1 MLPFKGSYGGFL
13 AKSTTGGSIVP
24 ELPEVETMVRGIR
37 ADCSGRIIRGVEFVR
52 SPKKPIQ
59 VTPDRVKVRK
69 LAEGCE
75 LSEVRRIAKRVVL
88 RLNSGYAFVIEPRMT
103 GLMLIS
109 DPPTQDHRRVVWH
122 FDPIAQRSD
131 SLEFWDRRGLGTVS
145 LLSPIQL
152 KALQLQFGPDALE
165 VNEADL
171 HRRLKATSRAI
182 KVALLDQSLV
192 AGIGN
197 LYASEILHRS
207 GISPR
212 RRASKLTKT
221 QVARVIE
228 STHIILNEA
237 IRYEGSTL
245 GDGTY
250 RNALNKDGGYQNHHK
265 VYQHADETCLTCGKG
280 TIMRIVQCQ
289 RATFFCPNCQR

>member
-1 MLPFKGSYGGFL
+1 M
-13 AKSTTGGSIVP
+13 P

-37 ADCSGRIIRGVEFVR
+37 ADCTGRIIRGIDFVR
-52 SPKKPIQ
+52 SSKQPIQ
-59 VTPDRVKVRK
+59 VTPDRARIRK

-75 LSEVRRIAKRVVL
+75 LTEVRRIAKRVVL
-88 RLNSGYAFVIEPRMT
+88 LLNSRYAFVIEPRMT

-109 DPPTQDHRRVVWH
+109 DPPTRDHRRVVWH
-122 FDPIAQRSD
+122 FDPIAPRSD

-145 LLSPIQL
+145 LLSSIEL
-152 KALQLQFGPDALE
+152 EALQQQFGPDALE

-171 HRRLKATSRAI
+171 QRRLKETSRAI

-212 RRASKLTKT
+212 RRASALTKT
-221 QVARVIE
+221 QVARIVE
-228 STHIILNEA
+228 STHVILNEA

-265 VYQHADETCLTCGKG
+265 VYQRAGETCPACSEG
-280 TIMRIVQCQ
+280 TIKRIVQCQ
-289 RATFFCPNCQR
+289 RATFYCPKCQR